1 MKPVACLIAV
11 ALFMLTG
18 FVHAEEPPCTYPT
31 PCYTGKQLQ
40 TLREWE
46 KEWAGKKITS
56 ASVDTVKDILPESF
70 YRLMKDTDTW
80 GESWFTIAAYQPIQP
95 TPGTISATQRY
106 CGKPATDAQGKL
118 INWTSGVPFPHATD
132 GIEMAHNYRCR
143 SYGDGYSSDETGHLI
158 DGAFGYDRTLHN
170 KNQYVHFAGRTDTP
184 PVPELPDNTKQLW
197 RAFHLQQLAPPEVRN
212 LRIIELQYKDETR
225 AYDSW
230 VWISALRRIR
240 RRSTSERQDALG
252 GADFC
257 GYDNLGWDGPV
268 HINTYRYMGQKE
280 LLLCRHTRLDQLVHT
295 PGKCLYDGTQRE
307 RINAHV
313 IEVTNHD
320 PNFLYSKMIWYLDPE
335 TWQILY
341 SDRYDRNGKL
351 WKVLDQFGY
360 TTPGQGGVTVNFF
373 NGNQMID
380 VQRRHSTAATVSY
393 AFGTNPDPQIVT
405 LQYLQKHGY

>member
-1 MKPVACLIAV
+1 MKPVACYIV
-11 ALFMLTG
+11 ISLFMLTG
-18 FVHAEEPPCTYPT
+18 FVNANEQSCAYPT
-31 PCYTGKQLQ
+31 TCYTGTSLQ
-40 TLREWE
+40 TLRKWE
-46 KEWAGKKITS
+46 KEWVGKKITS
-56 ASVDTVKDILPESF
+56 ANVDKVKDFLPASF
-70 YRLMKDTDTW
+70 YLLMKNTSTW

-95 TPGTISATQRY
+95 TPGTFSATRRF
-106 CGKPATDAQGKL
+106 CGEPEVDADGKL
-118 INWTSGVPFPHATD
+118 IKWTNGIPFPHTTN
-132 GIEMAHNYRCR
+132 GIKMAHNFRCR
-143 SYGDGYSSDETGHLI
+143 SVGDGYNSDETGYLI
-158 DGAFGYDRTLHN
+158 DGAFGYDRTLRI
-170 KNQYVHFAGRTDTP
+170 KNQYMLFSGRTDAP

-197 RAFHLQQLAPPEVRN
+197 RAFHMQQLSPPEVRN

-225 AYDSW
+225 AYNSW

-268 HINTYRYMGQKE
+268 HINTYRYLGQKE
-280 LLLCRHTRLDQLVHT
+280 MLLCRHTNLEQLVHT

-307 RINAHV
+307 RIAAHV
-313 IEVTNHD
+313 LEVTNRG

-351 WKVLDQFGY
+351 WKVLDQFGC
-360 TTPGQGGVTVNFF
+360 TAPGHDGVTVNFF

-380 VQRRHSTAATVSY
+380 VQRRHSTAATVDHV
-393 AFGTNPDPQIVT
+393 FGTTPDPRIVS